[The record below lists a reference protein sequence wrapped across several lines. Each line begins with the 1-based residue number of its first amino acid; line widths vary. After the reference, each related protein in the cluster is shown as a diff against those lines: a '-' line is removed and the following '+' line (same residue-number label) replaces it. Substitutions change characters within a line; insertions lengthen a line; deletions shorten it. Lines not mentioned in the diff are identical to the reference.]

1 MQNVNMLTTLRNHG
15 NRV

>member
-1 MQNVNMLTTLRNHG
+1 MQNVNMLTTLRNHS